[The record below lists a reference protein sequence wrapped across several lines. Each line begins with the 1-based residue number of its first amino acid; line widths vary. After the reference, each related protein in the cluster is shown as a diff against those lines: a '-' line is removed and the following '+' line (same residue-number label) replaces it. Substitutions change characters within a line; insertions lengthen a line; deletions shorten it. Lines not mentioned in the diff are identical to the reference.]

1 MAFMFFSI
9 ASIRILSHKNRN
21 RLFTI
26 LGFILAFWAILVL
39 KDIFFDVNLSSNLL
53 LNHTILVIDGWAVP
67 ASSFYLFELIK
78 PGSMNIKKVSIVLI
92 PFMVLTSAFF
102 ISPSLSLFEY
112 YWIFIILYAL
122 GTIVALIILGK
133 KYKKH
138 IKNNYSFSENIG
150 LTWLNKSTL
159 ILIACFIAWLTIYL
173 MGASQMGDII
183 YYLASIIFWSYIL
196 QNTSTLIRVEV
207 EDNDEKD
214 LPAEVL
220 EEKEEKESYL
230 FNNSFVEQLNIAME
244 KDQIYLNP
252 RLTITDVAN
261 AIGTNRTYLSHYF
274 NSTMQTNFY
283 DYINNY
289 RIENTSKTLL
299 LTVNPMLTIDEIAEQ
314 SGFNS
319 VSTFRRA
326 FRSEERR
333 VGKEC

>member
-1 MAFMFFSI
+1 M
-9 ASIRILSHKNRN
+9 
-21 RLFTI
+21 
-26 LGFILAFWAILVL
+26 
-39 KDIFFDVNLSSNLL
+39 
-53 LNHTILVIDGWAVP
+53 
-67 ASSFYLFELIK
+67 
-78 PGSMNIKKVSIVLI
+78 
-92 PFMVLTSAFF
+92 
-102 ISPSLSLFEY
+102 
-112 YWIFIILYAL
+112 
-122 GTIVALIILGK
+122 
-133 KYKKH
+133 
-138 IKNNYSFSENIG
+138 
-150 LTWLNKSTL
+150 
-159 ILIACFIAWLTIYL
+159 
-173 MGASQMGDII
+173 
-183 YYLASIIFWSYIL
+183 
-196 QNTSTLIRVEV
+196 
-207 EDNDEKD
+207 
-214 LPAEVL
+214 PAEVL

-326 FRSEERR
+326 FQKNTGMTPQQFRKSSL
-333 VGKEC
+333 